1 MYIFEDLLS
10 MIAGKT
16 PSRATVK
23 GKRVRKGRKYNDERP
38 SSESSSVSESVDLR
52 QGRQRKKKQKI
63 KINFSKAKAE
73 ERKEC
78 QKGSQSELEQESDD
92 MVILHADYDSELVEN
107 LNSIAGFN
115 NESEDKDS
123 DSGLNNILQP
133 EKEKESEK

>member
-1 MYIFEDLLS
+1 MLKIK
-10 MIAGKT
+10 KT
-16 PSRATVK
+16 EK
-23 GKRVRKGRKYNDERP
+23 ERT
-38 SSESSSVSESVDLR
+38 EN
-52 QGRQRKKKQKI
+52 
-63 KINFSKAKAE
+63 KINFSRAKAE

-115 NESEDKDS
+115 KESEDKDS
-123 DSGLNNILQP
+123 DFGLNNILQP